1 MRRKLATDTS
11 AVGVAADGNDSSG
24 AKAKKARLEGP
35 EALPAHAL
43 APELAPEH
51 AMPAPAPA
59 PEPAPALALVPA
71 APAPE
76 PEPMPDDVHSALRAA
91 AANGDV
97 AALEAVLASHA
108 ASRVPIRLSAPDS
121 DTGSTALHL
130 ACRGGH
136 VDMAAWLLAFHASAT
151 ATDKRQRTPLHMAAA
166 APANSGTLVQMLL
179 ARLPAS
185 AKEVRDGK
193 GMTPLL
199 RTAVHGNA
207 DAAAVLLDAGVCVD
221 ELHEPTGSTP
231 LHIAAAMGQPVVVS
245 LLLARGAAVDP
256 RNGNNQT
263 PLACALTSKAKKEEV
278 QAMCAALVGAGAQL
292 LVPSGCED
300 KSVLELFLERSSIQS
315 PAPEVVAT
323 AITHGVDRAVTDAVG
338 EQTAEAAGLA
348 SEASAALQEL
358 AQVKGELATCRTEL
372 ARARAAATSYT
383 ALQQELAAVKGEL
396 AAAHAAAEKH
406 AAVRQAHARL
416 REELAAF
423 KAAVRTNAA
432 DMTRLV
438 SDLAQ
443 QVKDEKAACNKE
455 RSQRLEAVSSHQ
467 NMTGGC
473 LPFSSLPDTSSTCKI

>member
-1 MRRKLATDTS
+1 M
-11 AVGVAADGNDSSG
+11 
-24 AKAKKARLEGP
+24 
-35 EALPAHAL
+35 
-43 APELAPEH
+43 
-51 AMPAPAPA
+51 
-59 PEPAPALALVPA
+59 
-71 APAPE
+71 
-76 PEPMPDDVHSALRAA
+76 
-91 AANGDV
+91 
-97 AALEAVLASHA
+97 EAVLASHA

-151 ATDKRQRTPLHMAAA
+151 ATDKRQRTPLHLAAA

-185 AKEVRDGK
+185 AKEVRDGT

-231 LHIAAAMGQPVVVS
+231 LHIAAAMGQPAVVS

-263 PLACALTSKAKKEEV
+263 PLACALTGKAKKEEV
-278 QAMCAALVGAGAQL
+278 QATCAALVGAGAQL

-300 KSVLELFLERSSIQS
+300 KGVLELFLERSSIQP

-323 AITHGVDRAVTDAVG
+323 AITHGVDRAVTDAVA
-338 EQTAEAAGLA
+338 EQATEAARLA
-348 SEASAALQEL
+348 SEASAAQQEL
-358 AQVKGELATCRTEL
+358 AQVKGELATCRAEL

-383 ALQQELAAVKGEL
+383 ALQQELAAVNGEL
-396 AAAHAAAEKH
+396 AAARAAAEKH
-406 AAVRQAHARL
+406 AAVRQARARL
-416 REELAAF
+416 REELAAC
-423 KAAVRTNAA
+423 KAQLAAAKENAA
-432 DMTRLV
+432 DLARGV
-438 SDLAQ
+438 SALTQ
-443 QVKDEKAACNKE
+443 QVNDEKAACNKE

-467 NMTGGC
+467 AKTRELRAENERLKARVAAQQRSPGSAQRAPPQVVSSDLWPALERELQPQLLAAKHKSADERKALKMQLSLTWHPDRERTG
-473 LPFSSLPDTSSTCKI
+473 SLAMRALVTQAMQLINAELGGP